1 METHEHIPDF
11 LMAYFHG
18 EANEEQ
24 KQLAI
29 EWLKSPENNK
39 VFQQLKNIDSLTADL
54 NLLRQFDLQEGKQ
67 QVRRKYRVKK
77 VVSLSVWMQRIAA
90 ILFIPVLLGGI
101 WYYLQQNELRKELN
115 VLMVTQEIVT
125 QPGTK
130 THLFLPDSTEVW
142 LNAASSL
149 KFPSAF
155 SGNERRIALNGE
167 AIFKVYKN
175 KKKPFIVSTSSMEV
189 EAVGTEFDVSAY
201 SGDLKFS
208 TTLAEG
214 KVKITDLLKP
224 DQVMTIDPGVQVNYD
239 TQNKTYKEENV
250 RVQDVIAWRDGVLIF
265 NETPFYEVAAK
276 LGRWFNADIK
286 INDQSIANYRFTGTF
301 TSESLDQVMEL
312 LTLSTPINY
321 SSSKRKILDNRNFSK
336 QEIRIWKNPNVKINQ
351 KKDKTQP
358 MI

>member
-1 METHEHIPDF
+1 METHDHIPDF
-11 LMAYFHG
+11 LMAYLHG

-24 KQLAI
+24 KQLVI

-39 VFQQLKNIDSLTADL
+39 VFQQLKKIDSLTADL
-54 NLLRQFDLQEGKQ
+54 NLLRQFDLEEGKQ

-77 VVSLSVWMQRIAA
+77 VVSISVWMQRIAA
-90 ILFIPVLLGGI
+90 VLFIPVLLGGI
-101 WYYLQQNELRKELN
+101 WYYLQQNELRKELS
-115 VLMVTQEIVT
+115 VLMVNQEIIT

-149 KFPSAF
+149 RFPSAF
-155 SGNERRIALNGE
+155 AGNERRIDLEGE

-189 EAVGTEFDVSAY
+189 EAVGTEFNVSAY

-214 KVKITDLLKP
+214 KVKITDRVKP
-224 DQVMTIDPGVQVNYD
+224 DEVMFIEPGSQLNYD
-239 TQNKTYKEENV
+239 TKSKTYKAENV

-276 LGRWFNADIK
+276 LGRWFNADIQ

-312 LTLSTPINY
+312 LTLSTPIAY
-321 SSSKRKILDNRNFSK
+321 STSKREVLNDKTYTK
-336 QEIRIWKNPNVKINQ
+336 QEIKIVRKSKLKRENIV
-351 KKDKTQP
+351 P
-358 MI
+358 MN

>member
-18 EANEEQ
+18 EADEEQ
-24 KQLAI
+24 KLLAI
-29 EWLKSPENNK
+29 EWLKSPENNR
-39 VFQQLKNIDSLTADL
+39 VFQQLNKIDSLTADL
-54 NLLRQFDLQEGKQ
+54 NLLRQFDLDKGKQ

-77 VVSLSVWMQRIAA
+77 VVSLAVWMQRIAA
-90 ILFIPVLLGGI
+90 VLFIPVLLGGI
-101 WYYLQQNELRKELN
+101 WYYLQQNKLRNDLK

-155 SGNERRIALNGE
+155 VGNERRINLEGE

-189 EAVGTEFDVSAY
+189 EAVGTVFNVSAY
-201 SGDLKFS
+201 SGDLEFS

-214 KVKITDLLKP
+214 KVKITDRVKP
-224 DQVMTIDPGVQVNYD
+224 DQVMFIDPGAQLNYD
-239 TQNKTYKEENV
+239 TKNKTYKAESV
-250 RVQDVIAWRDGVLIF
+250 RVQDVIAWRDGILIF
-265 NETPFYEVAAK
+265 NETPFYEVSAK

-286 INDQSIANYRFTGTF
+286 INDPSIANYRFTGTF

-312 LTLSTPINY
+312 LTLSTPIAY

-336 QEIRIWKNPNVKINQ
+336 QEIRIWKNPKVKINL
-351 KKDKTQP
+351 KNKMQP

>member
-11 LMAYFHG
+11 LLSYFHG

-24 KQLAI
+24 KLLAI

-39 VFQQLKNIDSLTADL
+39 VFQQLNKIDSLTADL
-54 NLLRQFDLQEGKQ
+54 NLLRQFDLDKGKQ
-67 QVRRKYRVKK
+67 QVRKRYRANK
-77 VVSLSVWMQRIAA
+77 VVSISVWMQRVAA

-155 SGNERRIALNGE
+155 VGNERRINLEGE

-175 KKKPFIVSTSSMEV
+175 KKKPFIVSTSSLEV
-189 EAVGTEFDVSAY
+189 EAVGTEFNVSAY

-214 KVKITDLLKP
+214 KVKITDKVKP
-224 DQVMTIDPGVQVNYD
+224 KEVMFIEPGAQLNYNTKD
-239 TQNKTYKEENV
+239 KTYKAENV
-250 RVQDVIAWRDGVLIF
+250 RVKDVIAWRDGVLIF

-276 LGRWFNADIK
+276 LGRWFNADIQIK
-286 INDQSIANYRFTGTF
+286 DQSIANHRFTGTF

-312 LTLSTPINY
+312 LTLSTPIAY

-336 QEIRIWKNPNVKINQ
+336 QEIKIWKNPKVKIN
-351 KKDKTQP
+351 
-358 MI
+358 

>member
-1 METHEHIPDF
+1 METHDHIPDF
-11 LMAYFHG
+11 LMDYFHG
-18 EANEEQ
+18 NANEEQ

-29 EWLKSPENNK
+29 DWLKSPENND
-39 VFQQLKNIDSLTADL
+39 VFQQLKKLDSLTTDL
-54 NLLRQFDLQEGKQ
+54 NILRQFDLEKGKK
-67 QVRRKYRVKK
+67 QVLRKYRVTK
-77 VVSLSVWMQRIAA
+77 VISISVWMQRIAA
-90 ILFIPVLLGGI
+90 VFFIPVLLGGI
-101 WYYLQQNELRKELN
+101 WYYLQQDELRKELN

-155 SGNERRIALNGE
+155 VGNERRIALDGE

-175 KKKPFIVSTSSMEV
+175 KKKPFIVCTSSMEV
-189 EAVGTEFDVSAY
+189 EAVGTEFNVSAY

-214 KVKITDLLKP
+214 KVKITDRVKF
-224 DQVMTIDPGVQVNYD
+224 DEVMFLDPGAQLNYD
-239 TQNKTYKEENV
+239 TKNKTYQVETV

-286 INDQSIANYRFTGTF
+286 INDPSIVNYRFTGTF

-312 LTLSTPINY
+312 LTLTTPIAY
-321 SSSKRKILDNRNFSK
+321 SCSKRKILDNQNFSK
-336 QEIRIWKNPNVKINQ
+336 QEIKIWKNHKVKI
-351 KKDKTQP
+351 D
-358 MI
+358 

>member
-1 METHEHIPDF
+1 METHDHIPDF
-11 LMAYFHG
+11 LMDYFHG

-39 VFQQLKNIDSLTADL
+39 VFQQLRKIDSMTADL
-54 NLLRQFDLQEGKQ
+54 NLLHQFDLQEGKQ
-67 QVRRKYRVKK
+67 QVLRKYRNRKAITV
-77 VVSLSVWMQRIAA
+77 SVWMQRIAA

-115 VLMVTQEIVT
+115 VLMVTQEVVT

-155 SGNERRIALNGE
+155 VGNERRIALQGE
-167 AIFKVYKN
+167 AIFKVFKN
-175 KKKPFIVSTSSMEV
+175 KKKPFIVGTTNMDI
-189 EAVGTEFDVSAY
+189 EAVGTEFNVSAY
-201 SGDLKFS
+201 PGDLKFS

-214 KVKITDLLKP
+214 QVKITDKA
-224 DQVMTIDPGVQVNYD
+224 DITKVIYIDPGVQVSYN
-239 TQNKTYKEENV
+239 TENKTYKSENV
-250 RVQDVIAWRDGVLIF
+250 HVDDVIAWREGVLIF

-276 LGRWFNADIK
+276 LGRWFNADIQ
-286 INDQSIANYRFTGTF
+286 INDQSIANHRFTGKF

-312 LTLSTPINY
+312 LTLTTPIAY
-321 SSSKRKILDNRNFSK
+321 SSSKRKILDNQNFSK
-336 QEIRIWKNPNVKINQ
+336 QEIKIWKNPNVKI
-351 KKDKTQP
+351 K
-358 MI
+358 

>member
-1 METHEHIPDF
+1 METHELIPDF
-11 LMAYFHG
+11 LMAYLSG
-18 EANEEQ
+18 VANEDQ

-29 EWLKSPENNK
+29 EWLKNPENNRIY
-39 VFQQLKNIDSLTADL
+39 QQFKKIDSLTADL
-54 NLLRQFDLQEGKQ
+54 NLLSQFDLEDGKQ
-67 QVRRKYRVKK
+67 QVQRKYRVKK
-77 VVSLSVWMQRIAA
+77 VVFLSVWMQRIAA
-90 ILFIPVLLGGI
+90 VLFIPVLLGGI

-155 SGNERRIALNGE
+155 AGNERRITLNGE

-175 KKKPFIVSTSSMEV
+175 KKKPFIVGTSSMEV

-214 KVKITDLLKP
+214 KVKITDLIKP
-224 DQVMTIDPGVQVNYD
+224 DNVMFIEPGSQLNYD
-239 TQNKTYKEENV
+239 TQNMTYKSEMV
-250 RVQDVIAWRDGVLIF
+250 KVQDVIAWRDGVLIF

-286 INDQSIANYRFTGTF
+286 INDQSIVNYRFTGTF

-351 KKDKTQP
+351 KKDKTLP

>member
-29 EWLKSPENNK
+29 DWLKSPENNR
-39 VFQQLKNIDSLTADL
+39 VFQQLKKIDSLTADL

-67 QVRRKYRVKK
+67 QVRRKYRANK
-77 VVSLSVWMQRIAA
+77 VVSISVWMQRIAA
-90 ILFIPVLLGGI
+90 VLFIPVLLGGI
-101 WYYLQQNELRKELN
+101 WYYMQQNELSKELA

-155 SGNERRIALNGE
+155 AGNERRIALNGE

-175 KKKPFIVSTSSMEV
+175 KKKPFIVTTSSMEV
-189 EAVGTEFDVSAY
+189 EAVGTEFNVSAY

-214 KVKITDLLKP
+214 KVKITDRVKP
-224 DQVMTIDPGVQVNYD
+224 DLVMFIDPGAQVNYN
-239 TQNKTYKEENV
+239 TQNKTYNEENV

-265 NETPFYEVAAK
+265 NETPFSEVVAK
-276 LGRWFNADIK
+276 LGRWFNADIQ
-286 INDQSIANYRFTGTF
+286 INNQSVANYRFTGTF

-312 LTLSTPINY
+312 LTLTTPIAY

-336 QEIRIWKNPNVKINQ
+336 QEIRIWKKSNR
-351 KKDKTQP
+351 
-358 MI
+358 